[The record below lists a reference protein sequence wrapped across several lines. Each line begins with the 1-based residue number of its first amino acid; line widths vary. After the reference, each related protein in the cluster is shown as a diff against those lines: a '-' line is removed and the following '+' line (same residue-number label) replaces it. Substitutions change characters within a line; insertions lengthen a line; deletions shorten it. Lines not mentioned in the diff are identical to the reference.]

1 MHPQVPE
8 AQRAAGFTPAERRS
22 LAGYG
27 AAIVALHLLG
37 WGLCLGATRAHPA
50 MLGLGLSAYLFG
62 LRHAFDADHIAA
74 VDDTVRFLL
83 QKGRGPLGVGFF
95 FSLGHSTVVF
105 VLALLA
111 ALLATLVEHRLPG
124 LQAAGQLFGTLV
136 SGLFLWLVGLL
147 NLMVLLDMLQLWRRR
162 HAAHDHAHLEHLLQ
176 RRGLLNRLFGPR
188 LSRLIDRSWKMYPV
202 GLLFGLGVDTASE
215 VALLALAGGA
225 AASRIPV
232 GAVLSLPILFTA
244 GMSLMDTAD
253 GVLMTRAYGW
263 AFFDPVR
270 RIFYNLTTT
279 SLSVAV
285 ALLVG
290 TIELAQVLIQELGLH
305 GALADAL
312 AGLSFGTLGYLV
324 AGLFLLAWAGSYALW
339 RLRSRAPVTPEPSR
353 ASAAPGSMPAAR

>member
-1 MHPQVPE
+1 MRPP
-8 AQRAAGFTPAERRS
+8 ASIPSTGGGFSIEDRRS
-22 LAGYG
+22 LRAYLG
-27 AAIVALHLLG
+27 AIAVLHVAG
-37 WGLCLGATRAHPA
+37 WGLCLAYTRSCPA
-50 MLGLGLSAYLFG
+50 LLGMGLAAYLFG

-74 VDDTVRFLL
+74 IDDTVRFLL

-111 ALLATLVEHRLPG
+111 ALLTSLVEHRLPG
-124 LQAAGQLFGTLV
+124 LQAAGQLIGTLV

-147 NLMVLLDMLQLWRRR
+147 NLAVLLDMLQLWRRH
-162 HAAHDHAHLEHLLQ
+162 HAVHDHVHLDQLLE
-176 RRGLLNRLFGPR
+176 RRGLLNRMFGQR

-202 GLLFGLGVDTASE
+202 GLLFGLGFDTASE

-232 GAVLSLPILFTA
+232 AAVLSLPILFTA

-279 SLSVAV
+279 SLSVGV

-290 TIELAQVLIQELGLH
+290 TIELAQVLIGELGLH
-305 GALADAL
+305 GTLAESL

-324 AGLFLLAWAGSYALW
+324 AGLFLLAWAGSYAVW
-339 RLRSRAPVTPEPSR
+339 RLRSRGRVKPQPSP